1 MASLSESKLRHGR
14 LKQYKSRT
22 TYFIIFTDREGVFK
36 ENFFQ
41 FVFSIFYFLSS
52 KRERERNQILVFQ
65 ILLRAESGGVL
76 RKRDG

>member
-1 MASLSESKLRHGR
+1 MVDLNNIKVELCILLFLQIGEVSSKR
-14 LKQYKSRT
+14 
-22 TYFIIFTDREGVFK
+22 I
-36 ENFFQ
+36 FQ

>member
-1 MASLSESKLRHGR
+1 MVDLNNVKVELHILLFLQIGEVSSKR
-14 LKQYKSRT
+14 
-22 TYFIIFTDREGVFK
+22 IFSVC
-36 ENFFQ
+36 FFY
-41 FVFSIFYFLSS
+41 FYFLSS

>member
-1 MASLSESKLRHGR
+1 MVDLNNIKVELHILLFLQIGEVSSKRIFFSL
-14 LKQYKSRT
+14 
-22 TYFIIFTDREGVFK
+22 
-36 ENFFQ
+36 FFLLY
-41 FVFSIFYFLSS
+41 YFLSS